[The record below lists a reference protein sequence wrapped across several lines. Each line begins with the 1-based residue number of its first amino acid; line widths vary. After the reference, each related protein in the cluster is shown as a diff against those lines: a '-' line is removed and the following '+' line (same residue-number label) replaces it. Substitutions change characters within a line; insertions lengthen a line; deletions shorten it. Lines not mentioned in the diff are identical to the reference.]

1 VISSAKV
8 LAHSMTVAGISVLF
22 CATLYAALPA
32 LALARRPWSR
42 ETALAS
48 LACALT
54 AAWAVALLAG
64 GAMPAAWPVLE
75 TAPLL
80 VWTIFLSLLI
90 APTIGRRFD
99 PRLRFAILTV
109 PVAVGCAVLWNDVL
123 SALSA
128 GPHALT
134 QAQIIGREAVAI
146 FGLLLVENLFRNTSP
161 RRQGQVVPLCIALGG
176 VFAYQLFLYSD
187 ALLFG
192 RVSDLFATA
201 RPAAAC
207 LLAPFL
213 ARSLMRNR
221 GWKVELHLSQN
232 VVLHSLTLVASGVFL
247 LAIVTVAN
255 LLRDWGGEWGH
266 VVQVTGLFGSILVLA
281 SIVSSGNIQARLKY
295 LIRRNF
301 FSRRY
306 DYRAEWMNFI
316 DTLSARDAGEDL
328 KQRAIEGIANVVE
341 APGGALWLR
350 DGSNGDFVPASVWD
364 MRLASDAREPAD
376 SAFVK
381 GFRGGSWIQEFDR
394 GRAYAAFGD
403 CWLAVPLAAQNQLVG
418 FITLAPSRAPV
429 ELNWESFELLR
440 ALSRQAASYIAE
452 DRLGQQL
459 QDSHRLQDYAKRF
472 AFVAH
477 DIKNLAAQLR
487 MVTVNA
493 ERHGDDPAF
502 RADAF
507 ATIRHSVTR
516 MNDLLA
522 QLRAN
527 QIREPAGELVIAT
540 IDAVPVLRRML
551 EERGAGLG
559 RIQCAFQ
566 VNHASVTIAEL
577 QLTSVV
583 KLLLDNAIEA
593 SPAGASILLGL
604 KCREGKL
611 VIDVSDDGA
620 GMDIDFI
627 HGQLFRPFRSTK
639 AEGYGIGAYQTRELL
654 RMAGGDLDVISAP
667 GAGTTMRII
676 LPLAKEGA
684 VSTAA

>member
-1 VISSAKV
+1 
-8 LAHSMTVAGISVLF
+8 MTVAGASALF
-22 CATLYAALPA
+22 CAVVYAGL
-32 LALARRPWSR
+32 LALTLSRRPWSR

-54 AAWAVALLAG
+54 AIWALAVFGEGTMLAAARPALE
-64 GAMPAAWPVLE
+64 V
-75 TAPLL
+75 APLEI
-80 VWTIFLSLLI
+80 WTIFLSLLV
-90 APTIGRRFD
+90 APTVNPRFD
-99 PRLRFAILTV
+99 PRLRFLMLTV
-109 PVAVGCAVLWNDVL
+109 PAAVGCGVLWNDILVGVTRGAGVL
-123 SALSA
+123 
-128 GPHALT
+128 T
-134 QAQIIGREAVAI
+134 EAQIIGREALAV
-146 FGLLLVENLFRNTSP
+146 FGLLLVENLYRNISA
-161 RRQGQVVPLCIALGG
+161 RRQWNVIPLCIALGG
-176 VFAYQLFLYSD
+176 LFAYQLFLYSD

-192 RVSDLFATA
+192 WVSDLFTTA
-201 RPAAAC
+201 RPAVAC
-207 LLAPFL
+207 LVAPFL
-213 ARSLMRNR
+213 ALTLRRNG
-221 GWKVELHLSQN
+221 GWKVALHLSQN

-247 LAIVTVAN
+247 LAIVTVAG
-255 LLRDWGGEWGH
+255 LLRDGGGEWGQ
-266 VVQVTGLFGSILVLA
+266 VVQVAALFGSVLGLA
-281 SIVSSGNIQARLKY
+281 SIVSSGSIKARLKY
-295 LIRRNF
+295 LIARNF
-301 FSRRY
+301 FTQRY
-306 DYRAEWMNFI
+306 DYRVEWMNFI
-316 DTLSARDAGEDL
+316 DLLSTRGAGEDL
-328 KQRAIEGIANVVE
+328 KHRVIEGIANVVE
-341 APGGALWLR
+341 AQGGALWLR
-350 DGSNGDFVPASVWD
+350 GGINGDFVPVSVWN
-364 MRLASDAREPAD
+364 MRLSSDAREPED

-381 GFRGGSWIQEFDR
+381 GFRGGRWIQEFHR
-394 GRAYAAFGD
+394 GRAYATFGE
-403 CWLAVPLAAQNQLVG
+403 CWLAVPLTAQNQLIG
-418 FITLAPSRAPV
+418 FITLSPSRAPV

-440 ALSRQAASYIAE
+440 ALGRQAASYIAE
-452 DRLGQQL
+452 ESMGQQL

-487 MVTVNA
+487 LVTINA
-493 ERHGDDPAF
+493 ERHGDNPEF

-507 ATIRHSVTR
+507 ETIRHSVTR

-527 QIREPAGELVIAT
+527 QVRETTRELVITT

-551 EERGAGLG
+551 EERGAGLA
-559 RIQCAFQ
+559 RIQCAFEA
-566 VNHASVTIAEL
+566 NNASVTMAEV

-593 SPAGASILLGL
+593 SPAGAIVLLGL
-604 KCREGKL
+604 RCREGKL
-611 VIDVSDDGA
+611 VIDVSDQGA

>member
-1 VISSAKV
+1 
-8 LAHSMTVAGISVLF
+8 MTVAGLSALF
-22 CATLYAALPA
+22 CAVLYAGL
-32 LALARRPWSR
+32 LALTLTRQPWSR
-42 ETALAS
+42 ETALAA

-54 AAWAVALLAG
+54 AVWAVAVFAG
-64 GAMPAAWPVLE
+64 GAVLMAARPALE
-75 TAPLL
+75 VAPLV

-90 APTIGRRFD
+90 APTVNTRFD
-99 PRLRFAILTV
+99 PRLRFVMLTV
-109 PVAVGCAVLWNDVL
+109 PAVVGCGVLWNDIL
-123 SALSA
+123 SALST
-128 GPHALT
+128 GSGALAE
-134 QAQIIGREAVAI
+134 AQIIGREALAI
-146 FGLLLVENLFRNTSP
+146 FGLLLVENLFRNTSA
-161 RRQGQVVPLCIALGG
+161 RRQWNVVPLCIALGG
-176 VFAYQLFLYSD
+176 LFAYQLFLYSD

-192 RVSDLFATA
+192 WVSDLFTTA
-201 RPAAAC
+201 RPAVAC
-207 LLAPFL
+207 MVAPFL
-213 ARSLMRNR
+213 ALTLMRNR
-221 GWKVELHLSQN
+221 GWKVELHLSQS

-247 LAIVTVAN
+247 LAIVTVAS
-255 LLRDWGGEWGH
+255 LLRDWGGEWGR
-266 VVQVTGLFGSILVLA
+266 VVQVAALFGSILVLA
-281 SIVSSGNIQARLKY
+281 SIVSSGSIKARLKY
-295 LIRRNF
+295 LIARNF
-301 FSRRY
+301 FAQRY
-306 DYRAEWMNFI
+306 DYRIEWMNFI
-316 DTLSARDAGEDL
+316 DMLSTRGAGEDL
-328 KQRAIEGIANVVE
+328 KHRAIEGIANVVE
-341 APGGALWLR
+341 AQGGALWLR
-350 DGSNGDFVPASVWD
+350 DGARSNGDFVPVSVWN
-364 MRLASDAREPAD
+364 MRLASDASEPAD

-381 GFRGGSWIQEFDR
+381 GFRGGRWIQEFHR
-394 GRAYAAFGD
+394 GRAYAAFGE
-403 CWLAVPLAAQNQLVG
+403 CWLAVPLAAQNQLIG
-418 FITLAPSRAPV
+418 FITLSPSRAPV

-440 ALSRQAASYIAE
+440 ALGRQAASYIAE
-452 DRLGQQL
+452 ERLGQQL
-459 QDSHRLQDYAKRF
+459 QDSSRLHDYAKRF

-507 ATIRHSVTR
+507 ETIRHSVTR

-527 QIREPAGELVIAT
+527 QVLENAASAPAT

-551 EERGAGLG
+551 EARGAGLA
-559 RIQCAFQ
+559 RIRCAFETNNAA
-566 VNHASVTIAEL
+566 VGMEADRLVSI
-577 QLTSVV
+577 V

-604 KCREGKL
+604 RCREGKL
-611 VIDVSDDGA
+611 LIDIADQGA

>member
-1 VISSAKV
+1 
-8 LAHSMTVAGISVLF
+8 MTVAGLSALF
-22 CATLYAALPA
+22 CAVLYAGL
-32 LALARRPWSR
+32 LALTLTRRPWSR

-54 AAWAVALLAG
+54 AVWALAVFA
-64 GAMPAAWPVLE
+64 GAAVPAAARPALE
-75 TAPLL
+75 VAPLA
-80 VWTIFLSLLI
+80 VWTIFLSLLV
-90 APTIGRRFD
+90 APTVNTRFD
-99 PRLRFAILTV
+99 PRLRFVMLSV
-109 PVAVGCAVLWNDVL
+109 PAAVACGVLWNDIL
-123 SALSA
+123 DALSVRTGGLA
-128 GPHALT
+128 E
-134 QAQIIGREAVAI
+134 AQIIGREALAI
-146 FGLLLVENLFRNTSP
+146 FGLLLVENLFRNTSA
-161 RRQGQVVPLCIALGG
+161 RRHWNVVPLCIALGG
-176 VFAYQLFLYSD
+176 LFAYQLFLYSD

-192 RVSDLFATA
+192 WVSDLFTATQ
-201 RPAAAC
+201 PAVAC
-207 LLAPFL
+207 VVAPFL
-213 ARSLMRNR
+213 ALTLMRNR
-221 GWKVELHLSQN
+221 GWKVQLHLSQS

-247 LAIVTVAN
+247 LAIVTVAG
-255 LLRDWGGEWGH
+255 LLRDWGGQWGQ
-266 VVQVTGLFGSILVLA
+266 VVQVTALFGSVLVLA
-281 SIVSSGNIQARLKY
+281 SVVSSGSIKARLKH
-295 LIRRNF
+295 IIARNF
-301 FSRRY
+301 FAQRY
-306 DYRAEWMNFI
+306 DYRVEWMNFI
-316 DTLSARDAGEDL
+316 DMLSTRGAGEDL

-341 APGGALWLR
+341 AQGGALWLSE
-350 DGSNGDFVPASVWD
+350 GNNGDFVPVSVWN
-364 MRLASDAREPAD
+364 MRLASDASEPAD
-376 SAFVK
+376 STFVK
-381 GFRGGSWIQEFDR
+381 GFRGGRWIQEFHR
-394 GRAYAAFGD
+394 GRAYAAFGE
-403 CWLAVPLAAQNQLVG
+403 CWLAVPLAAQNQLIG
-418 FITLAPSRAPV
+418 FITLSPSRAPV

-440 ALSRQAASYIAE
+440 ALGRQAASYIAE
-452 DRLGQQL
+452 ERLGQQL
-459 QDSHRLQDYAKRF
+459 QDSRRLQDYAKRF

-507 ATIRHSVTR
+507 ETIRHSVTR

-527 QIREPAGELVIAT
+527 QVRDTAHELVIAT

-551 EERGAGLG
+551 DARGAGLS
-559 RIQCAFQ
+559 RIQCAFE
-566 VNHASVTIAEL
+566 VNSALVTMAEV

-604 KCREGKL
+604 RCRDGKL
-611 VIDVSDDGA
+611 VIDIADQGA

-667 GAGTTMRII
+667 GAGTTMRIS

>member
-1 VISSAKV
+1 
-8 LAHSMTVAGISVLF
+8 
-22 CATLYAALPA
+22 
-32 LALARRPWSR
+32 
-42 ETALAS
+42 
-48 LACALT
+48 
-54 AAWAVALLAG
+54 
-64 GAMPAAWPVLE
+64 
-75 TAPLL
+75 
-80 VWTIFLSLLI
+80 
-90 APTIGRRFD
+90 
-99 PRLRFAILTV
+99 
-109 PVAVGCAVLWNDVL
+109 
-123 SALSA
+123 
-128 GPHALT
+128 
-134 QAQIIGREAVAI
+134 
-146 FGLLLVENLFRNTSP
+146 
-161 RRQGQVVPLCIALGG
+161 VPLCIALGG
-176 VFAYQLFLYSD
+176 LFAYQLFLYSD

-192 RVSDLFATA
+192 WVSDLFTTA
-201 RPAAAC
+201 CPAVAC
-207 LLAPFL
+207 LVAPFL
-213 ARSLMRNR
+213 ALTLMRNR
-221 GWKVELHLSQN
+221 GWKVELHLSQS

-247 LAIVTVAN
+247 LAIVTVAG
-255 LLRDWGGEWGH
+255 LLRDWGEDWGK
-266 VVQVTGLFGSILVLA
+266 VVQVAALFGSILVLA
-281 SIVSSGNIQARLKY
+281 SIVSSGSIKARLKY
-295 LIRRNF
+295 LIARNF
-301 FSRRY
+301 FAQRY
-306 DYRAEWMNFI
+306 DYRVEWMSFI
-316 DTLSARDAGEDL
+316 DMLSARGAGEDL
-328 KQRAIEGIANVVE
+328 KHRAIEGIANVVE
-341 APGGALWLR
+341 AQGGALWLR
-350 DGSNGDFVPASVWD
+350 DGARSHGDFVPVSVWN
-364 MRLASDAREPAD
+364 MRLASDASESAD

-381 GFRGGSWIQEFDR
+381 GFRGGRWIQEFHR
-394 GRAYAAFGD
+394 GRAYAAFGE
-403 CWLAVPLAAQNQLVG
+403 CWLAVPLAAQNQLIG
-418 FITLAPSRAPV
+418 FITLSPSRAPV

-440 ALSRQAASYIAE
+440 ALGRQAASYIAE
-452 DRLGQQL
+452 ERLGQQL
-459 QDSHRLQDYAKRF
+459 QDSSRLQDYAKRF

-507 ATIRHSVTR
+507 ETIRHSVTR

-527 QIREPAGELVIAT
+527 QVRETAGKLVIAT

-551 EERGAGLG
+551 EERGAGLA
-559 RIQCAFQ
+559 RIQCAFE
-566 VNHASVTIAEL
+566 VNNASVTMAEV

-604 KCREGKL
+604 RCRDGKL
-611 VIDVSDDGA
+611 LIDIADQGA